1 MDRLDNLLR
10 QLADAP
16 VDRPLGQLEPH
27 VWRRIETERRMPL
40 AGWRLP
46 AVSALGALLIGMAST
61 ATARVSS
68 AEVSPFSPS
77 LALAPSTLLE
87 QAR

>member
-1 MDRLDNLLR
+1 MDRLDNLMR
-10 QLADAP
+10 QLAEAP
-16 VDRPLGQLEPH
+16 ADRPLGQLEPH
-27 VWRRIETERRMPL
+27 VWQRLSAEPRVPL

-46 AVSALGALLIGMAST
+46 VVSALGALLIGMAST
-61 ATARVSS
+61 ATARVSPT
-68 AEVSPFSPS
+68 EVSPFSPS